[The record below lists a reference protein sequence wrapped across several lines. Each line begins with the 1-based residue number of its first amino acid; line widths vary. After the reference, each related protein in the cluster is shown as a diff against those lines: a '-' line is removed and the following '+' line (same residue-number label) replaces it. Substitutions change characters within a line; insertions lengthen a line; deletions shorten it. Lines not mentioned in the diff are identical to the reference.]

1 MTDRHAG
8 VQSTR
13 DQIRTLAEEVLLQHS
28 EPMHNS
34 LIANV
39 VLPRLGLADSISRKT
54 VNTCLHDDPEGRF
67 IRVGAGTWTLRTLR
81 R

>member
-1 MTDRHAG
+1 MSERRAG

-13 DQIRTLAEEVLLQHS
+13 DQIRALAEEVLLQHR

-34 LIANV
+34 LIANA
-39 VLPRLGLADSISRKT
+39 VLPRLGLADSVSSKT

-67 IRVGAGTWTLRTLR
+67 IRVGAGTWTLRKLR